1 MNYQIELR
9 HLHYFRV
16 LAEELHFRKAAER
29 LFISQPGLTRQIKQL
44 EEIYKTP
51 LFERGKRYVKLTEAG
66 KFLQKEV
73 DILFNQVNNIHTQ
86 IEKIAEGKIT
96 NLKLGFIGS
105 AVQTILPELL
115 AKLKAKQPLIDV
127 SLNELSNEV
136 QLEMLLKNELDFGFV
151 RTDDYPFQLEAY
163 PILTENFALV
173 VPKNHPIIA
182 KKKISLADVKEEPFI
197 LFSKQYSSFYYEL
210 VMSIFRDYQF
220 EPKVALRTVNALSI
234 FNLVSQGL
242 GIAIVPSSLKKGY
255 STDVDFIELNHIP
268 QRTTLYLA
276 WSKENRNP
284 GIQLF
289 INILKEIKN
298 NFQ

>member
-1 MNYQIELR
+1 MNYQIEFR

-29 LFISQPGLTRQIKQL
+29 LFISQPGLTRQIKQM
-44 EEIYKTP
+44 EEIYRTP
-51 LFERGKRYVKLTEAG
+51 LFERDKRNVKLTEAG
-66 KFLQKEV
+66 IFLKQEV
-73 DILFNQVNNIHTQ
+73 DLVFNQLNNIRTQ

-115 AKLKAKQPLIDV
+115 AKLKVKQPLIDI
-127 SLNELSNEV
+127 SLQELSNEI
-136 QLEMLLKNELDFGFV
+136 QLDMLVKNELDFGFV
-151 RTDDYPFQLEAY
+151 RTANYPSQIQTY

-173 VPKNHPIIA
+173 VPKGHPITTR
-182 KKKISLADVKEEPFI
+182 KKVSLSDFKEESFI
-197 LFSKQYSSFYYEL
+197 LFSKQYSASYYDL
-210 VMSIFRDYQF
+210 VMSIFRDHQF

-234 FNLVSQGL
+234 FNLVSQGI

-255 STDVDFIELNHIP
+255 HADVEFIELTHIP

-276 WSKENRNP
+276 WNKENRNP
-284 GIQLF
+284 GIPF
-289 INILKEIKN
+289 FTDILKEIL
-298 NFQ
+298 Q

>member
-29 LFISQPGLTRQIKQL
+29 LFISQPGLTRQIKQM
-44 EEIYKTP
+44 EEIYKTL
-51 LFERGKRYVKLTEAG
+51 LFDRGKRTVKLTEAG
-66 KFLQKEV
+66 EFLKQEV
-73 DILFNQVNNIHTQ
+73 DLIFNQLANVQTQ
-86 IEKIAEGKIT
+86 IEKISEGKIT

-115 AKLKAKQPLIDV
+115 AKLKVKQPLIDV
-127 SLNELSNEV
+127 TLNELSNEV
-136 QLEMLLKNELDFGFV
+136 QMDMLLKNDLDFGFV
-151 RTDDYPFQLEAY
+151 RMENFPSSIQIY

-173 VPKNHPIIA
+173 VPKNHPLSN
-182 KKKISLADVKEEPFI
+182 KKKINLLDFKAESFI
-197 LFSKQYSSFYYEL
+197 LFSKQYSTSYYDL
-210 VMSIFRDYQF
+210 VMSIFRDQDF

-242 GIAIVPSSLKKGY
+242 GIAIVPSSLKNGY
-255 STDVDFIELNHIP
+255 NTNVDFIELTHIP

-276 WSKENRNP
+276 WNKKNRNP

-289 INILKEIKN
+289 IDILKDIKK
-298 NFQ
+298 

>member
-29 LFISQPGLTRQIKQL
+29 LFISQPGLTRQIKQM
-44 EEIYKTP
+44 EEIYKTT
-51 LFERGKRYVKLTEAG
+51 LFERGKRSVRLTEAG
-66 KFLQKEV
+66 NFLKKEV
-73 DILFNQVNNIHTQ
+73 DLIFNQLNNIQTQ
-86 IEKIAEGKIT
+86 IEKISEGKIT

-115 AKLKAKQPLIDV
+115 GKLKAKQPLIDV
-127 SLNELSNEV
+127 TLNELSNEV
-136 QLEMLLKNELDFGFV
+136 QVEMLLKNELDFGFV
-151 RTDDYPFQLEAY
+151 RMENFPTNIQIY

-173 VPKNHPIIA
+173 VPKGHRLSPR
-182 KKKISLADVKEEPFI
+182 KKINLLDFKEESFI
-197 LFSKQYSSFYYEL
+197 LFSKQYSTSYYNL
-210 VMSIFRDYQF
+210 VMSIFRDQKF

-242 GIAIVPSSLKKGY
+242 GIAIVPSSLKNGY
-255 STDVDFIELNHIP
+255 NADVDFIELTHIP

-276 WSKENRNP
+276 WNQKNRNP

-289 INILKEIKN
+289 IDILK
-298 NFQ
+298 

>member
-1 MNYQIELR
+1 MNYQIEFR

-29 LFISQPGLTRQIKQL
+29 LFISQPGLTRQIKQM
-44 EEIYKTP
+44 EEIYRTP
-51 LFERGKRYVKLTEAG
+51 LFERDKRNVKLTEAG
-66 KFLQKEV
+66 IFLKQEV
-73 DILFNQVNNIHTQ
+73 DLVFNQLNNIRTQ

-115 AKLKAKQPLIDV
+115 AKLKVKQPLIDI
-127 SLNELSNEV
+127 SLQELSNEI
-136 QLEMLLKNELDFGFV
+136 QLEMLVRNELDFGFV
-151 RTDDYPFQLEAY
+151 RTANYPSQIQTY

-173 VPKNHPIIA
+173 VPKGHPITTR
-182 KKKISLADVKEEPFI
+182 KKASLSDFKEESSI
-197 LFSKQYSSFYYEL
+197 LFSKQYSASYYDL
-210 VMSIFRDYQF
+210 VMSIFRDHQF

-234 FNLVSQGL
+234 FNLVSQGI

-255 STDVDFIELNHIP
+255 HADVEFIELTHIP

-276 WSKENRNP
+276 WNKENRNH
-284 GIQLF
+284 GIPF
-289 INILKEIKN
+289 
-298 NFQ
+298 F

>member
-29 LFISQPGLTRQIKQL
+29 LFISQPGLTRQIKQM
-44 EEIYKTP
+44 EEIYNTS
-51 LFERGKRYVKLTEAG
+51 LFERSKRIVKLTEAG
-66 KFLQKEV
+66 QYLKQETDL
-73 DILFNQVNNIHTQ
+73 LFTHIATIHRQ
-86 IEKIAEGKIT
+86 MERIAEGKLAT
-96 NLKLGFIGS
+96 LKLGFIGS

-115 AKLKAKQPLIDV
+115 TKLKAKQPLIDV
-127 SLNELSNEV
+127 TLNELSNEV
-136 QLEMLLKNELDFGFV
+136 QMEMLLKNQLDFGFV
-151 RTDDYPFQLEAY
+151 RMENFPTSIHTH

-173 VPKNHPIIA
+173 IPRNHPLRN
-182 KKKISLADVKEEPFI
+182 KQKITLLDFKEESFI
-197 LFSKQYSSFYYEL
+197 LFSKQYSASYYDL
-210 VMSIFRDYQF
+210 VMSIFRDHHF

-255 STDVDFIELNHIP
+255 YTDVDFIELTQIP

-276 WSKENRNP
+276 WNPQNRNP
-284 GIQLF
+284 GLPVCIG
-289 INILKEIKN
+289 ILKEMVV
-298 NFQ
+298 

>member
-1 MNYQIELR
+1 MNYQIEFR

-29 LFISQPGLTRQIKQL
+29 LFISQPGLTRQIKQM

-51 LFERGKRYVKLTEAG
+51 LFERDKRNVKLTEAG
-66 KFLQKEV
+66 IFLKQEV
-73 DILFNQVNNIHTQ
+73 DLVFNQLNNIRTQ

-115 AKLKAKQPLIDV
+115 AKLKVKQPLIDI
-127 SLNELSNEV
+127 SLQELSNEI
-136 QLEMLLKNELDFGFV
+136 QLEMLVRNELDFGFV
-151 RTDDYPFQLEAY
+151 RTENYPQHIETY

-173 VPKNHPIIA
+173 VPKGHPLKS
-182 KKKISLADVKEEPFI
+182 KKKLSLADFKEESFI
-197 LFSKQYSSFYYEL
+197 LFSKQYSASYYDL

-234 FNLVSQGL
+234 FNLVSQGI

-255 STDVDFIELNHIP
+255 HADVEFIELTHIP

-276 WSKENRNP
+276 WNKANRNP
-284 GIQLF
+284 GIPLF
-289 INILKEIKN
+289 TDILNEILL
-298 NFQ
+298 

>member
-29 LFISQPGLTRQIKQL
+29 LFISQPGLTRQIKQM

-51 LFERGKRYVKLTEAG
+51 LFERGKRSVKLTPAG
-66 KFLQKEV
+66 EFLKQEV
-73 DILFNQVNNIHTQ
+73 ALIFNQLTNLHNQ
-86 IEKIAEGKIT
+86 IEKIGEGKIT
-96 NLKLGFIGS
+96 TLKLGFIGS

-115 AKLKAKQPLIDV
+115 AKLKSKQPLIDV
-127 SLNELSNEV
+127 TLNELSNEV
-136 QLEMLLKNELDFGFV
+136 QMDMLLKKELDFGFV
-151 RTDDYPFQLEAY
+151 RMENYPTKIHTY

-173 VPKNHPIIA
+173 VPKGHPMSDS
-182 KKKISLADVKEEPFI
+182 KKLSLHDFDEESFI
-197 LFSKQYSSFYYEL
+197 LFSKQYSASYYDL
-210 VMSIFRDYQF
+210 VMSIFRDHQF
-220 EPKVALRTVNALSI
+220 EPKVALRTVNALTI

-242 GIAIVPSSLKKGY
+242 GIAIVPSSLKNGY
-255 STDVDFIELNHIP
+255 NADVDFIELTHIP

-276 WSKENRNP
+276 WNAENNNP

-289 INILKEIKN
+289 IDILKDIKK
-298 NFQ
+298 

>member
-1 MNYQIELR
+1 MNYQIEFR

-29 LFISQPGLTRQIKQL
+29 LFISQPGLTRQIKQM
-44 EEIYKTP
+44 EEIYRTP
-51 LFERGKRYVKLTEAG
+51 LFERDKRNVKLTEAG
-66 KFLQKEV
+66 IFLKQEV
-73 DILFNQVNNIHTQ
+73 DLVFNQLNNIRTQ

-115 AKLKAKQPLIDV
+115 AKLKVKQPLIDI
-127 SLNELSNEV
+127 SLQELSNEI
-136 QLEMLLKNELDFGFV
+136 QLEMLVRNELDFGFV
-151 RTDDYPFQLEAY
+151 RTANYPSQIQTY

-173 VPKNHPIIA
+173 VPKGHPITTR
-182 KKKISLADVKEEPFI
+182 KKVSLSDFKEESFI
-197 LFSKQYSSFYYEL
+197 LFSKQYSASYYDL
-210 VMSIFRDYQF
+210 VMSIFRDHQF

-234 FNLVSQGL
+234 FNLVSQGI

-255 STDVDFIELNHIP
+255 HADVEFIELTHIP

-276 WSKENRNP
+276 WNKENRNN
-284 GIQLF
+284 GIPF
-289 INILKEIKN
+289 FTDILKEIL
-298 NFQ
+298 Q

>member
-9 HLHYFRV
+9 HLHYFRI

-29 LFISQPGLTRQIKQL
+29 LYISQPGLTRQIKQM
-44 EEIYKTP
+44 EEIYKTA
-51 LFERGKRYVKLTEAG
+51 LFERGKRYVKLTQAG
-66 KFLQKEV
+66 EFLKQEV
-73 DILFNQVNNIHTQ
+73 ELIFNQLTNIQQQ
-86 IEKIAEGKIT
+86 IEKIGEGKIT

-127 SLNELSNEV
+127 TLNELSNEI
-136 QLEMLLKNELDFGFV
+136 QIEMLLKNELDFGFV
-151 RTDDYPFQLEAY
+151 RMDNFPSKIQSY

-173 VPKNHPIIA
+173 VPKGHPFKD
-182 KKKISLADVKEEPFI
+182 KKKINLMDFKEESFI
-197 LFSKQYSSFYYEL
+197 LFSKQYSTSYYDL
-210 VMSIFRDYQF
+210 VMSIFRDHEF

-242 GIAIVPSSLKKGY
+242 GIAIVPSSLKNGY
-255 STDVDFIELNHIP
+255 NTDVDFMELTNIP
-268 QRTTLYLA
+268 QRTTLHLA
-276 WSKENRNP
+276 WNQNNRNP

-289 INILKEIKN
+289 INILKEIIK
-298 NFQ
+298 

>member
-1 MNYQIELR
+1 MNYQIEFR

-29 LFISQPGLTRQIKQL
+29 LFISQPGLTRQIKQM
-44 EEIYKTP
+44 EEIYRTP
-51 LFERGKRYVKLTEAG
+51 LFERDKRNVKLTEAG
-66 KFLQKEV
+66 IFLKQEV
-73 DILFNQVNNIHTQ
+73 DLVFNQLNNIRTQ

-115 AKLKAKQPLIDV
+115 AKLKVKQPLIDI
-127 SLNELSNEV
+127 SLQELSNEI
-136 QLEMLLKNELDFGFV
+136 QLEMLVRNELDFGFV
-151 RTDDYPFQLEAY
+151 RTANYPSQIQTY

-173 VPKNHPIIA
+173 VPKGHPITTR
-182 KKKISLADVKEEPFI
+182 KKVSLSDFKEESFI
-197 LFSKQYSSFYYEL
+197 LFSKQYSASYYDL
-210 VMSIFRDYQF
+210 VMSIFRDHQF

-234 FNLVSQGL
+234 FNLVSQGI

-255 STDVDFIELNHIP
+255 HADVEFIELTHIP

-276 WSKENRNP
+276 WNKENRNH
-284 GIQLF
+284 GIPF
-289 INILKEIKN
+289 FTDILKEIL
-298 NFQ
+298 Q

>member
-1 MNYQIELR
+1 MNYQIEFR

-29 LFISQPGLTRQIKQL
+29 LFISQPGLTRQIKQM
-44 EEIYKTP
+44 EEIYRTP
-51 LFERGKRYVKLTEAG
+51 LFERDKRNVKLTEAG
-66 KFLQKEV
+66 IFLKQEV
-73 DILFNQVNNIHTQ
+73 DLVFNQLNNIRTQ

-115 AKLKAKQPLIDV
+115 AKLKVKQPLIDI
-127 SLNELSNEV
+127 SLQELSNEI
-136 QLEMLLKNELDFGFV
+136 QLEMLVRNELDFGFV
-151 RTDDYPFQLEAY
+151 RTANYPSQIQTY

-173 VPKNHPIIA
+173 VPKGHPITTR
-182 KKKISLADVKEEPFI
+182 KKVSLSDFKEESFI
-197 LFSKQYSSFYYEL
+197 LFSKQYSASYYDL
-210 VMSIFRDYQF
+210 VMSIFRDHQF

-234 FNLVSQGL
+234 FNLVSQGI

-255 STDVDFIELNHIP
+255 HSDVEFIELTHIP

-276 WSKENRNP
+276 WNKENRNH
-284 GIQLF
+284 GIPF
-289 INILKEIKN
+289 FTDILKEIL
-298 NFQ
+298 Q

>member
-9 HLHYFRV
+9 HLHYFHV

-29 LFISQPGLTRQIKQL
+29 LFISQPGLTRQIKQM
-44 EEIYKTP
+44 EEIYKTT
-51 LFERGKRYVKLTEAG
+51 LFERGKRTVKLTEAG
-66 KFLQKEV
+66 QYLKQEV
-73 DILFNQVNNIHTQ
+73 EMLFNQLNNMHTQ
-86 IEKIAEGKIT
+86 VQKIGEGKIT
-96 NLKLGFIGS
+96 TLKLGFIGS

-115 AKLKAKQPLIDV
+115 VKLKAKQPLIDV
-127 SLNELSNEV
+127 TLNELSNEI
-136 QLEMLLKNELDFGFV
+136 QMEMLLKNELDFGFV
-151 RTDDYPFQLEAY
+151 RTESYPLDIATL

-173 VPKNHPIIA
+173 VPKNYLLSN
-182 KKKISLADVKEEPFI
+182 KKKINLLDFKEESFI
-197 LFSKQYSSFYYEL
+197 LFSKQYSASYYDL
-210 VMSIFRDYQF
+210 VMSIFRDHQF

-255 STDVDFIELNHIP
+255 NADVDFIELTHIP

-276 WSKENRNP
+276 WSQENRNP

-289 INILKEIKN
+289 IDILKDIKK
-298 NFQ
+298 

>member
-29 LFISQPGLTRQIKQL
+29 LFISQPGLTRQIKQM
-44 EEIYKTP
+44 EEIYKTT
-51 LFERGKRYVKLTEAG
+51 LFERGKRSVKLTEAG
-66 KFLQKEV
+66 EFLKKEV
-73 DILFNQVNNIHTQ
+73 DLIFNQLANMHTQ
-86 IEKIAEGKIT
+86 IEKISEGKIT

-127 SLNELSNEV
+127 TLNELSNEV
-136 QLEMLLKNELDFGFV
+136 QVEMLLKNELDFGFV
-151 RTDDYPFQLEAY
+151 RMENFPTTILTH

-173 VPKNHPIIA
+173 APKGHPLIN
-182 KKKISLADVKEEPFI
+182 KKKINLVDFKEESFI
-197 LFSKQYSSFYYEL
+197 LFSKQYSSSYYNL
-210 VMSIFRDYQF
+210 VMSIFRDQQF

-242 GIAIVPSSLKKGY
+242 GIAIVPSSLKNGY
-255 STDVDFIELNHIP
+255 NTDVDFIELTHIP

-276 WSKENRNP
+276 WNQENRNS
-284 GIQLF
+284 GIQSF
-289 INILKEIKN
+289 IDILKDIKK
-298 NFQ
+298 